1 MAHRRWSAPH
11 SVPSASAERYLRGL
25 NFEPRAIER
34 EEHRLINLFLR
45 FAAAGAVGT
54 GVHYLAL
61 IFLVSWLGS
70 SPALGA
76 IIGASCG
83 AVMNYYLNRKFNFA
97 GSGEH
102 RHAVPRFILMVAVG
116 VFLNGL
122 IVKILTGGGVHFLV
136 AQMAATVFIL
146 GVNFIVCK
154 KWIFIKIK

>member
-1 MAHRRWSAPH
+1 M
-11 SVPSASAERYLRGL
+11 
-25 NFEPRAIER
+25 
-34 EEHRLINLFLR
+34 INLFLR

-54 GVHYLAL
+54 GVHYLVL
-61 IFLVSWLGS
+61 IILVSGLGS

-76 IIGASCG
+76 VIGASCG

-102 RHAVPRFILMVAVG
+102 RHAVPRFILMVVVG

-136 AQMAATVFIL
+136 AQMVATVLIL